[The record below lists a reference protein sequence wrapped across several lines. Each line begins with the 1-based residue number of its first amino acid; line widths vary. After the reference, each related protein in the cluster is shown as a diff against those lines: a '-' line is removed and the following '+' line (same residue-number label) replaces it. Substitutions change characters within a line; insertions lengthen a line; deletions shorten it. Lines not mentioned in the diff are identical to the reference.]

1 MSTATKKDPL
11 AVRSGRPLLGFE
23 GAAGYTGFSER
34 YIRRLVAEKRI
45 PHVKMGKSRTSP
57 IRFDPDKLD
66 EWITSLNV
74 DPAA

>member
-1 MSTATKKDPL
+1 
-11 AVRSGRPLLGFE
+11 V
-23 GAAGYTGFSER
+23 
-34 YIRRLVAEKRI
+34 RRLVAERRI
-45 PHVKMGKSRTSP
+45 PHLKMGDARTSP

>member
-1 MSTATKKDPL
+1 MPKTADPQQK
-11 AVRSGRPLLGFE
+11 RSGRPLLGFE
-23 GAAGYTGFSER
+23 GAAQYTGFSER
-34 YIRRLVAEKRI
+34 YVRRLVAERRI
-45 PHVKMGKSRTSP
+45 PHLKMGDARTSP